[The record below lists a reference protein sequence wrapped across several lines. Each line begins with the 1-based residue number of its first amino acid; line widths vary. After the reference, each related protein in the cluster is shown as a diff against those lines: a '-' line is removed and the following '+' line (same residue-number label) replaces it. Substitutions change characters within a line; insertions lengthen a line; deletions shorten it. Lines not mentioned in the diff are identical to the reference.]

1 MKTSNTSIATLT
13 LAAALLAP
21 SAAQA
26 AGAVL
31 LKENFN
37 DVDNLPGWVEIN
49 HSTGPGQ
56 DWFQGNPGVFRA
68 QAGPADAYI
77 AASYLSALNGLGSV
91 DNWLITPELN
101 FSTAATALSFYTCG
115 AKAAGLNDT
124 LEVRF
129 SAGGGTDTAG
139 FSTLIA
145 TFGGTTPYPSSW
157 QQFSTSL
164 NLTGTGRFA
173 FHYLGD
179 AGASNYIGI
188 DTVSIMAVPEPSA
201 WLMLGLGLGALTL
214 LRRKQYLP
222 SPVLKGNHHV
232 QQ

>member
-1 MKTSNTSIATLT
+1 MKTSHTLFASLT
-13 LAAALLAP
+13 LAAAALAP
-21 SAAQA
+21 TAAQA

-37 DVDNLPGWVEIN
+37 DVDNLPGWVEVN

-56 DWFQGNPGVFRA
+56 DWFQGNSGVFRA
-68 QAGPADAYI
+68 QSGPADSYI
-77 AASYLSALNGLGSV
+77 ANSYLSALNGLGTI
-91 DNWLITPELN
+91 DTWLITPELS
-101 FSTAATALSFYTCG
+101 FATAATTFSFYTCG
-115 AKAAGLNDT
+115 AKAPGLNDT

-129 SAGGGTDTAG
+129 SAGSGTDTAG
-139 FSTLIA
+139 FSTLI
-145 TFGGTTPYPSSW
+145 TTLGGTTPYPSSW

-214 LRRKQYLP
+214 LRRKLNLP
-222 SPVLKGNHHV
+222 SPVLKGVRHV